1 MTIVSRGLALGHT
14 LHTPQEDRFL
24 STKEE
29 LVDRMKVLLG
39 AGPREQI
46 VFARSNGAS
55 NDLERVTSIAR
66 AMIFEYGMGDEVSSR
81 TLRADNYALS
91 EETKRLRDDEQARL
105 TDQAYAETV
114 RLISKHRRRSTAS
127 PRSCSRRR
135 P

>member
-1 MTIVSRGLALGHT
+1 M
-14 LHTPQEDRFL
+14 
-24 STKEE
+24 
-29 LVDRMKVLLG
+29 LLG
-39 AGPREQI
+39 GRAAEQI
-46 VFARSNGAS
+46 VFGAVTNGAS

-114 RLISKHRRRSTAS
+114 RSSPSTGA
-127 PRSCSRRR
+127 RR
-135 P
+135 PRTAELLEKETLNRQELGGAARQRAARVERLRARRTRAV